1 MKLTIPTK
9 TCLAMALAGVLITGC
24 SSTPEKEPVEE
35 PIAATEPVQM
45 SVPEEEPAPVVV
57 AEPEPVLAVH
67 KKTIHFE
74 FDSAEI
80 TSDSRQKLVQLIST
94 AQNNDLV
101 NTRIVIQGHTD
112 ATGPK
117 TYNETLSQE
126 RAKTVEMFLK
136 ANLNSEEWKVEGL
149 GESQPIAT
157 NENPDGREMNRR
169 VVIEYMSSNKPLALV
184 Q

>member
-1 MKLTIPTK
+1 MKLTIRPQ

-35 PIAATEPVQM
+35 PIAATEP
-45 SVPEEEPAPVVV
+45 APVVV

-80 TSDSRQKLVQLIST
+80 TNDSRQELVQLIST

-112 ATGPK
+112 AIGPK
-117 TYNETLSQE
+117 PYNETLSQE
-126 RAKTVEMFLK
+126 RAKAVEMFLK

-149 GESQPIAT
+149 GESQPVAT
-157 NENPDGREMNRR
+157 NESADGREMNRR